1 MERKCLN
8 CLYQHTPC
16 PPLGDMD
23 TNCNWISAYHKWQP
37 KEQILEKK
45 CSNCRYDLIGC
56 PSGDPYCGHSNSY
69 CKWESDDCPDCKKL
83 NSEAE
88 YQKKVVEALYND
100 KCRLAEDVKSTKEAA
115 RIAQRINKQLKE
127 MIADRDATI
136 SNLAFKLEFVNDTY
150 NDVISRLTRRY
161 KCQD

>member
-37 KEQILEKK
+37 KEQIMEKK

-69 CKWESDDCPDCKKL
+69 CKWESDDCPDCNIL
-83 NSEAE
+83 REANE
-88 YQKKVVEALYND
+88 SLRTESDGYYNQNGNL
-100 KCRLAEDVKSTKEAA
+100 KRLVDD
-115 RIAQRINKQLKE
+115 LKE
-127 MIADRDATI
+127 QITSLKD
-136 SNLAFKLEFVNDTY
+136 KLQFVHDTY
-150 NDVISRLTRRY
+150 GDIISRLTDRR
-161 KCQD
+161 D